1 MLPMGRMFDKA
12 NLIATALAGSWRQ
25 SPAPLPI
32 SVTELDIVT
41 PLLLESGAGALGWK
55 RVANSDRRTAA
66 AALELE
72 QAYRLHAL
80 QSAIHE
86 RNIQS
91 ALNLL
96 RSASVEPILV
106 KGWAVARLYPDPGL
120 RPYGALALCVAEKQY
135 HAARSALE
143 KELNKS
149 YQVDL
154 HRSFKTLDHKSWD
167 ELYSRSRLV
176 KLGEVAVRVLCPE
189 DHLRVLCF
197 HFLREGAW
205 RPLWLCDIAV
215 TLETR
220 PPDFDWDLFSDHEN
234 RRRKWFACAIALVDL
249 LLGASMDGVPETL
262 RAK

>member
-1 MLPMGRMFDKA
+1 MLPMYDRA
-12 NLIATALAGSWRQ
+12 RLIANVLAGSWRQ
-25 SPAPLPI
+25 SPAPLTI
-32 SVTELDIVT
+32 SRAELDIVAQ
-41 PLLLESGAGALGWK
+41 LLLESGAGALGWRRVGNSNL
-55 RVANSDRRTAA
+55 RVAP

-80 QSAIHE
+80 QSAVHE
-86 RNIQS
+86 RNIQN
-91 ALNLL
+91 ALTLL
-96 RSASVEPILV
+96 RSAGVEPIMV
-106 KGWAVARLYPDPGL
+106 KGWAVARLYPDTGL
-120 RPYGALALCVAEKQY
+120 RPYGDLDLCVAEKQY
-135 HAARSALE
+135 HAAKSALE

-176 KLGEVAVRVLCPE
+176 PLGDVAVRVLCPE

-197 HFLREGAW
+197 YFLRGGAW

-215 TLETR
+215 PLETR

-234 RRRKWFACAIALVDL
+234 RRRK
-249 LLGASMDGVPETL
+249 
-262 RAK
+262 